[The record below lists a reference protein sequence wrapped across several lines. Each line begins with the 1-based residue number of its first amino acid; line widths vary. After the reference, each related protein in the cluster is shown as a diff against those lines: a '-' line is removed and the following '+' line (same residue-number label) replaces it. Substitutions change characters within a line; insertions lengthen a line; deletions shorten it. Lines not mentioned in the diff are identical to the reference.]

1 MNAAFQSLIGNGAL
15 IGHASYILLIVS
27 MLMTRMFWLRVMAIG
42 SGLLAAIYSMV
53 WVYDPVS
60 AFWELM
66 FVLTNVGQLAIQAFR
81 NRKTSF
87 TAEERAFHEV
97 AVPDLEPAQVRR
109 LLKFGRWVDAEEG
122 TVLTR
127 QGELAAELVFI
138 VEGKARVEVDERPVG
153 VCGAAD
159 FVGEI
164 SVSTGMP
171 ATATVTATSPIR
183 YLAFERSLLRKLL
196 DRSDEISQAVE
207 QAFRHGIR
215 EKLIRTNTAVAS
227 SAGPVPD

>member
-1 MNAAFQSLIGNGAL
+1 MIAGYESLLGGGAL
-15 IGHASYILLIVS
+15 VGHASYVLLIVS
-27 MLMTRMFWLRVMAIG
+27 MLMTRMFWLRVMAIC
-42 SGLLAAIYSMV
+42 SGLLAAAYSMI

-66 FVLTNVGQLAIQAFR
+66 FVLTNVGQLALQAYR
-81 NRKTSF
+81 NRGTSF

-97 AVPDLEPAQVRR
+97 ALPDLEPAQVRR
-109 LLKFGRWVDAEEG
+109 LLKFGRWVDAEAG
-122 TVLTR
+122 TVFTR
-127 QGELAAELVFI
+127 QGDLAFELVFI
-138 VEGKARVEVDERPVG
+138 VSGSAVVEGDGQTVG
-153 VCGAAD
+153 TCGETD

-171 ATATVTATSPIR
+171 ATATVTAETSVR

-196 DRSDEISQAVE
+196 DRSDDIGQAVE

-215 EKLIRTNTAVAS
+215 EKLIRTNMAVAS
-227 SAGPVPD
+227 STRSTPP